1 MEGPSGGTASTLI
14 ALVMAQLQNR
24 GLVDLEHIEQ
34 ALQILIDRCL
44 TAEQITDAH
53 NALTVVQGLRNS

>member
-34 ALQILIDRCL
+34 ATWQHWSFSASAMPMLSMI
-44 TAEQITDAH
+44 
-53 NALTVVQGLRNS
+53 AL